1 MFPSSWKKLGY
12 WIWLIPLFAFFIL
25 AGIFVKSDYWMLILI
40 TFLLNSLYAIG
51 LNLIMGCAGQFA
63 VSNPAFAAIGA
74 FGTAAMVLKFGWSFW
89 PAVAV
94 ALILAAIVA
103 TFLGYIAL
111 RSAKGI
117 FLGIIT
123 LSVVG
128 LMQLVLKFPPL
139 VPYTGGVNG
148 LTTNFVVSFLGIELP
163 SYRGLYFMMLIVVGL
178 ISWFVYRLT
187 HSRTGRAFI
196 ALREN
201 EPLALSM
208 GIGPTYYKTLAF
220 VFSSV
225 IAALGGALYVPI
237 FKFISEGQFTMEVAI
252 MQVTML
258 IVGGIGS
265 FLGPYLGAAIFLGVP
280 ELLRPIAEMRLA
292 VFGLILIVV
301 MFIMRGGVYGFL
313 KNLFQTD
320 LKPLPQGAVRASS
333 EKGPPPET
341 VSFQPSQTP
350 ARSSAKEKV
359 VLKGDGVSRA
369 FGGIMALR
377 DVNFELRQGE
387 ILGLIGPNGAGKTT
401 LFSLISGFDQP
412 THGRLLFRDENI
424 TGMAAEKIAEKG
436 LVRTFQEVKVFPEL
450 TVLEHMMVSRHLKGR
465 TGLYLDII
473 GGARLGVM
481 EEENRQE
488 AENLLRICNLEEQ
501 KNTIGKN
508 LSYGEMKKLSIAMTL
523 AVQPQVLLLDEPAAG
538 LSTEETEAIAQVIQR
553 INRQGVSI
561 IIVEHNV
568 PFITRIVSRLMV
580 LDLGEKIADG
590 PPQVVVTQDRVVNAY
605 LGG

>member
-1 MFPSSWKKLGY
+1 MFPSSWRNLGF
-12 WIWLIPLFAFFIL
+12 WGWLTPLLAFFII

-51 LNLIMGCAGQFA
+51 LNLIMGYAGQFA

-89 PAVAV
+89 PAVLL
-94 ALILAAIVA
+94 ALVLAALVA
-103 TFLGYIAL
+103 AFLGYIAL

-128 LMQLVLKFPPL
+128 LMQLVLKLPPL

-148 LTTNFVVSFLGIELP
+148 LTTNFVVSFLGIQLP
-163 SYRGLYFMMLIVVGL
+163 SYRALYFMMLIVVGL
-178 ISWFVYRLT
+178 TSWFVYRLT
-187 HSRTGRAFI
+187 HSRTGRAFN

-201 EPLALSM
+201 EPLARSM
-208 GIGPTYYKTLAF
+208 GIAPTYYKTLAF

-252 MQVTML
+252 MQVTMV

-280 ELLRPIAEMRLA
+280 ELLRPVAEMRLA
-292 VFGLILIVV
+292 VFGLILILV
-301 MFIMRGGVYGFL
+301 MFLMRGGVYGFL
-313 KNLFQTD
+313 KNLLHPYLQAV
-320 LKPLPQGAVRASS
+320 PQGGAPISPDKASLP
-333 EKGPPPET
+333 EKILL
-341 VSFQPSQTP
+341 QPKFIP
-350 ARSSAKEKV
+350 ASRSEKV
-359 VLKGDGVSRA
+359 VLKGEALSRA
-369 FGGIMALR
+369 FGGIMALYN
-377 DVNFELRQGE
+377 VNFELRQGE

-401 LFSLISGFDQP
+401 LFNMIAGFDQP
-412 THGRLLFRDENI
+412 THGNVFFRNENI
-424 TGMAAEKIAEKG
+424 TGLAAEKIAEEG

-450 TVLEHMMVSRHLKGR
+450 TVLEHMMVARHLKGR
-465 TGLYLDII
+465 TGLYLDIT
-473 GGARLGVM
+473 GGTRLRLA
-481 EEENRQE
+481 EEENFKE

-523 AVQPQVLLLDEPAAG
+523 AVQPQILLLDEPTAG
-538 LSTEETEAIAQVIQR
+538 LSAEETESIATVIQR
-553 INRQGVSI
+553 INQQGVSI